1 VSDATAA
8 TPVRYEADIKPLFR
22 ARDEQAMKWALDLYS
37 YEDVSQHAD
46 GILAK
51 LRDGSMPCD
60 GGWPSDRVELFDQW
74 IRGGKLP

>member
-1 VSDATAA
+1 MTEASAA
-8 TPVRYEADIKPLFR
+8 KAIRYEADIKPLFR

-37 YEDVSQHAD
+37 YEDVSQQAD
-46 GILAK
+46 AILAK

-60 GGWPSDRVELFDQW
+60 GAWPNDRIDLFDQW